1 LRRAAGREWKWE
13 KSEEWKWKWKE
24 GIREEGLTRSE
35 DFGGGVVQVVSEP
48 WHRTHSMEADANDI
62 FAPALAFPSSV
73 LSDGPSPN
81 GLQFFFFFV
90 TARSTGTVT
99 FFVAK
104 KDRGIV
110 ALSLLAILMS
120 LNKIYLLLLV
130 QHYSITSHDHDE
142 EHG

>member
-62 FAPALAFPSSV
+62 FAPALALPSSICQMGRARMV
-73 LSDGPSPN
+73 YNFFSFSSQLVPLELLHSLS
-81 GLQFFFFFV
+81 Q
-90 TARSTGTVT
+90 
-99 FFVAK
+99 K
-104 KDRGIV
+104 KIEE
-110 ALSLLAILMS
+110 LLHYP
-120 LNKIYLLLLV
+120 YLL
-130 QHYSITSHDHDE
+130 Y
-142 EHG
+142 